1 MTTNA
6 EKIAILTEDKNTN
19 LTKIAELGQY
29 TTSLNA
35 QIDYNL
41 SMNADYETEKTNSA
55 TKISELEVNNIIID
69 EMIADY
75 S

>member
-6 EKIAILTEDKNTN
+6 EKIAILTEDKNNN

-55 TKISELEVNNIIID
+55 TKTSELEANNLIID